1 MNKIINILRSLPE
14 WAFLLIYL
22 GTLFCYKTLVGIQ
35 GFDMCDEGWVLSA
48 YQQIF
53 NDPTACEYQFLY
65 YNTLL
70 VGGMWNQIFGS
81 LGYFGFRLL
90 GAICSTAIAYLVYL
104 ILQKDIN
111 RWCIFVGIMLFNLG
125 YAFVFHH
132 NWMTAFGVTLAAL
145 FLYKGLKISNKWW
158 VLLAGIIVGLNIF
171 TRIPNVSMFSLVLV
185 FIPYY
190 LYSRDIR
197 ATLQMILFAMLG
209 VMAGIG
215 SEMLLMYSLGHFHI
229 FMDSITSGFSAASA
243 GDSTHSLSRTIGIYC
258 ENYYTIFKQLA
269 FFLSVPMYLYFANK
283 LICKEKFRRIILWGA
298 AIFYF
303 LVIWKMAEST
313 YIIYGISYLVYCVY
327 ALKHPEDKNV
337 IYLIL
342 IASIILFFLPFG
354 SDYGVGNMGSS
365 CIWIAT
371 PLTIGLLYKILQE
384 QETITYRNA
393 RVFVCVFIL
402 ALAGKIVYDTSLNCY
417 FDHGSRLKKTARSQ
431 AVLATTYTSP
441 QKVAQLD
448 TLMEKLQPLV
458 KKNDYLLCFQC
469 ISTVN
474 YLTETRP
481 YLGNSWPWTYT
492 ASDMERHFVKSKETI
507 PTLPVIVRNKSA
519 IASWE
524 KPAKDWDNTS
534 AEDQWNF
541 NTRKIELI
549 QDFIKE
555 NSYTIHWEN
564 DLFQIL
570 VPPINNTLL

>member
-1 MNKIINILRSLPE
+1 MNKIINFFRTLPE

-22 GTLFCYKTLVGIQ
+22 GTLFCYKTIVGIQ

-70 VGGMWNQIFGS
+70 VGGIWNQIFGS

-104 ILQKDIN
+104 ILRKDIN

-145 FLYKGLKISNKWW
+145 FLFKGLKISNKWW

-190 LYSRDIR
+190 LYNKDIR
-197 ATLQMILFAMLG
+197 ATFQLILFAILG
-209 VMAGIG
+209 VLVGIG
-215 SEMLLMYSLGHFHI
+215 CEMLFMYSLGHFHI

-243 GDSTHSLSRTIGIYC
+243 GDSTHSLSRTIGIYK

-283 LICKEKFRRIILWGA
+283 LIYNEKFRKIILWGA
-298 AIFYF
+298 VAFYF
-303 LVIWKMAEST
+303 FVIWKMAEST

-337 IYLIL
+337 IYLIS
-342 IASIILFFLPFG
+342 IAFVILFFLPFG
-354 SDYGVGNMGSS
+354 SDYGVGNMGPS

-384 QETITYRNA
+384 QETITYRNV
-393 RVFVCVFIL
+393 RIFVCVFIL
-402 ALAGKIVYDTSLNCY
+402 ALAGKTIYDTSLNCY
-417 FDHGSRLKKTARSQ
+417 FDHGSRLKKTARPK

-448 TLMEKLQPLV
+448 TLIEHLQPLV
-458 KKNDYLLCFQC
+458 MKNDYLLCFQC
-469 ISTVN
+469 ISTLN

-492 ASDMERHFVKSKETI
+492 ASDMERHFIKAKETI

-549 QDFIKE
+549 QEFIRD
-555 NSYTIHWEN
+555 NDYSIHWEN

-570 VPPINNTLL
+570 IPATQKNK